1 MSDGLPPQRR
11 GPGSFVR
18 SGARAEKPKDTG
30 KTVARLWKTTS
41 GARKGFGWVL
51 LLSVLAS
58 ASSIFSPLIIG
69 SAVNSIASGNPI
81 AALIAALAALYVC
94 DWLVRFLQAFFMAAI
109 SQKVVLRLREAL
121 FGAMKNLPLAFFDLH
136 QHGELMSRLTND
148 IDSVST
154 TLSDSLAQLMVYM
167 FTIIGVLAIML
178 ASSPLLTIASAISI
192 VLVYFLT
199 KAVTKRT
206 RLLYSDQQRFL
217 GKLNGQIEESISGI
231 NIVKAFRRE
240 EDMSAEFE
248 AMNSDYCKAAT
259 QAAIISGFLMP
270 LTGVINNIGYLI
282 IAVSAGILCAQ
293 GRISVG
299 LISSF
304 LLYSRQ
310 FQRPFVDIA
319 NIYNNLQSAVAGA
332 ERVFGIIDEEPE
344 PIDAPGAIELK
355 KPRGDIEFRNIHFS
369 YDPLSPILK
378 GISLKVPAGTRV
390 AIVGETGA
398 GKTTIINLL
407 TRFYDL
413 GSGSIIL
420 DGNDLKSYSRE
431 SLRKAFGIVLQD
443 TSLFGD
449 SIRANISYGNRDAS
463 LEEIISAAEAAGAHA
478 FITRL
483 SEGYDTVLEQ
493 GGNELSQGERQLITI
508 ARAVL
513 AQSPILILDE
523 ATSSVDTLTEQK
535 IRQAVLML
543 SSNRTSFMI
552 AHRLSTIRESDM
564 IIVIADGQIAEM
576 GTHDELVSFGGR
588 YSEMYQAQSG
598 E

>member
-1 MSDGLPPQRR
+1 VCSSDL
-11 GPGSFVR
+11 
-18 SGARAEKPKDTG
+18 
-30 KTVARLWKTTS
+30 
-41 GARKGFGWVL
+41 
-51 LLSVLAS
+51 
-58 ASSIFSPLIIG
+58 
-69 SAVNSIASGNPI
+69 
-81 AALIAALAALYVC
+81 
-94 DWLVRFLQAFFMAAI
+94 
-109 SQKVVLRLREAL
+109 
-121 FGAMKNLPLAFFDLH
+121 
-136 QHGELMSRLTND
+136 
-148 IDSVST
+148 
-154 TLSDSLAQLMVYM
+154 
-167 FTIIGVLAIML
+167 
-178 ASSPLLTIASAISI
+178 
-192 VLVYFLT
+192 
-199 KAVTKRT
+199 
-206 RLLYSDQQRFL
+206 
-217 GKLNGQIEESISGI
+217 
-231 NIVKAFRRE
+231 
-240 EDMSAEFE
+240 
-248 AMNSDYCKAAT
+248 
-259 QAAIISGFLMP
+259 
-270 LTGVINNIGYLI
+270 
-282 IAVSAGILCAQ
+282 
-293 GRISVG
+293 
-299 LISSF
+299 
-304 LLYSRQ
+304 